1 VDYSLI
7 VSFVKMLFALAVVL
21 GLMIASAYLLKR
33 VISHTP
39 AGIDNGNAINILM
52 TRYLGPKHS
61 IMMIEVLGQML
72 VVGVSSGQM
81 TLLTKITDPVLLER
95 MHNMQKVQSMGM
107 PSPQAMQEYPLR
119 IKNWL
124 EKVRNKWGR

>member
-1 VDYSLI
+1 MDYSLI

-81 TLLTKITDPVLLER
+81 TLLTKITDPVLVER
-95 MHNMQKVQSMGM
+95 MYNMQKVQSMGM
-107 PSPQAMQEYPLR
+107 PSAQAMQEYPLR
-119 IKNWL
+119 IKNWV
-124 EKVRNKWGR
+124 EKVRNRWGR

>member
-1 VDYSLI
+1 MDYSLI

-95 MHNMQKVQSMGM
+95 MHNMQKVQSVGM
-107 PSPQAMQEYPLR
+107 PSAQAMQEYPLR
-119 IKNWL
+119 IKNWV
-124 EKVRNKWGR
+124 EKVRNRWGR

>member
-1 VDYSLI
+1 LEYSLI
-7 VSFVKMLFALAVVL
+7 VSFIKMLFALAVVL

-33 VISHTP
+33 IISHTP

-52 TRYLGPKHS
+52 TRYLGPKQS

-81 TLLTKITDPVLLER
+81 SLLTQITDPVLIER
-95 MHNMQKVQSMGM
+95 MHNLQKSQSMGM
-107 PSPQAMQEYPLR
+107 PSAQAIQEYPLR
-119 IKNWL
+119 VKNWIG
-124 EKVRNKWGR
+124 KVRNRWGR

>member
-1 VDYSLI
+1 
-7 VSFVKMLFALAVVL
+7 MLFALAVVL

-33 VISHTP
+33 IISHTP

-81 TLLTKITDPVLLER
+81 TLLTQINDPVLIER
-95 MHNMQKVQSMGM
+95 MYSLQKSQSLGM
-107 PSPQAMQEYPLR
+107 PSAQAMQEYPLR
-119 IKNWL
+119 IKNWV
-124 EKVRNKWGR
+124 EKVRNRWGR

>member
-1 VDYSLI
+1 MEYSLI
-7 VSFVKMLFALAVVL
+7 ISFIKMLFALAVVL
-21 GLMIASAYLLKR
+21 GLMIASAYFLKR
-33 VISHTP
+33 IISHTP
-39 AGIDNGNAINILM
+39 AGINNDSAINILM

-81 TLLTKITDPVLLER
+81 TLLTQITDPALIER
-95 MHNMQKVQSMGM
+95 MHSLQKVQSLGM

-119 IKNWL
+119 IRNWV
-124 EKVRNKWGR
+124 ETVRKRWGR

>member
-1 VDYSLI
+1 MDYSLI

>member
-81 TLLTKITDPVLLER
+81 TLLTKITDPVLVER
-95 MHNMQKVQSMGM
+95 MYNMQKVQSMGM
-107 PSPQAMQEYPLR
+107 PSAQAMQEYPLR
-119 IKNWL
+119 IKNWV
-124 EKVRNKWGR
+124 EKVRNRWGR

>member
-1 VDYSLI
+1 
-7 VSFVKMLFALAVVL
+7 MLFALAVVL

-33 VISHTP
+33 IISHTP

-81 TLLTKITDPVLLER
+81 TLLTQITDPVLIER
-95 MHNMQKVQSMGM
+95 MHSIEKAQSLGM
-107 PSPQAMQEYPLR
+107 PSAQAIQEYPLR
-119 IKNWL
+119 VRSWV
-124 EKVRNKWGR
+124 EKVRNRWGR

>member
-1 VDYSLI
+1 LEYSLI
-7 VSFVKMLFALAVVL
+7 VSFIKMLFALAVVL

-33 VISHTP
+33 IISHTP
-39 AGIDNGNAINILM
+39 AGIDNGNAINILT

-81 TLLTKITDPVLLER
+81 TLLTQITDPALIER
-95 MHNMQKVQSMGM
+95 MYNQQKSQSMGM
-107 PSPQAMQEYPLR
+107 PSAQAMQEYPLR
-119 IKNWL
+119 VKNWV
-124 EKVRNKWGR
+124 EKVRNRWGR

>member
-1 VDYSLI
+1 LEYSLI
-7 VSFVKMLFALAVVL
+7 VSFIKMLFALAVVL

-33 VISHTP
+33 IISHTP

-81 TLLTKITDPVLLER
+81 TLLTQITDPVLIER
-95 MHNMQKVQSMGM
+95 MYNLQKSQSLGM
-107 PSPQAMQEYPLR
+107 PSAQAMQEYPLR
-119 IKNWL
+119 VKNWI
-124 EKVRNKWGR
+124 EKVKNRWGR

>member
-1 VDYSLI
+1 MEYSLI
-7 VSFVKMLFALAVVL
+7 VSFIKMLFALAVVL

-33 VISHTP
+33 IISHTP

-81 TLLTKITDPVLLER
+81 TLLTQINDPVLIER
-95 MHNMQKVQSMGM
+95 MYSLQKSQSLGM
-107 PSPQAMQEYPLR
+107 PSAQAMQEYPLR
-119 IKNWL
+119 IKNWV
-124 EKVRNKWGR
+124 EKVRNRWGR

>member
-1 VDYSLI
+1 MEYSLI

-33 VISHTP
+33 IISHTP

-81 TLLTKITDPVLLER
+81 TLLTQINDPVLIER
-95 MHNMQKVQSMGM
+95 MYNLQKSQSLGM
-107 PSPQAMQEYPLR
+107 PSAQAMQEYPLR
-119 IKNWL
+119 VKNWV
-124 EKVRNKWGR
+124 EKVRNRWGR

>member
-1 VDYSLI
+1 MEYSLI
-7 VSFVKMLFALAVVL
+7 VSFLKMLFALAVVL

-33 VISHTP
+33 IIGHTP
-39 AGIDNGNAINILM
+39 AAIDKGSAINILM

-81 TLLTKITDPVLLER
+81 TLLTKITDPELVER
-95 MHNMQKVQSMGM
+95 MHCLQKAQTPGM
-107 PSPQAMQEYPLR
+107 PSAQAMQEYPRR

-124 EKVRNKWGR
+124 EKVTNRWGG

>member
-81 TLLTKITDPVLLER
+81 TLLTKVTDPVLLER
-95 MHNMQKVQSMGM
+95 MHNMQKVQSVGM
-107 PSPQAMQEYPLR
+107 PSAQAMQEYPLR
-119 IKNWL
+119 IKNWV
-124 EKVRNKWGR
+124 EKVRNRWGR

>member
-1 VDYSLI
+1 MEYSLI
-7 VSFVKMLFALAVVL
+7 VSFIKMLFALAVVL

-33 VISHTP
+33 IISHTP

-81 TLLTKITDPVLLER
+81 TLLTQITDPVLIER
-95 MHNMQKVQSMGM
+95 MYSLQKSQSLGM
-107 PSPQAMQEYPLR
+107 PSAQAMQEYPLR
-119 IKNWL
+119 VKNWV
-124 EKVRNKWGR
+124 EKVRNRWGR